1 MQYIWVILIG
11 LLYNNAYATHISQ
24 PIITTEEGVYYSS
37 EPIIIEGFVEYQESP
52 TSNVLLEID
61 PNGLHIKERFTTS
74 NSDGYFRFELEPSKA
89 GKYNVKIISHCR
101 EEHRNI
107 CKNRETTI
115 NIEVRD
121 NIRAS
126 DDRIEIIVKRI
137 YKLSS
142 DVEIIV
148 NNKYDKSINIDLSKF
163 YLIDND
169 NIYLSNIQGI
179 ISLAPF
185 EDRIIRLDF
194 TDYTFNNNDP
204 LLVYD
209 DGISM
214 IRVPEFPI
222 ALIIFAFSLLFI
234 YLLKVRL

>member
-1 MQYIWVILIG
+1 MLRLLVIVERSIG
-11 LLYNNAYATHISQ
+11 I
-24 PIITTEEGVYYSS
+24 
-37 EPIIIEGFVEYQESP
+37 FV
-52 TSNVLLEID
+52 
-61 PNGLHIKERFTTS
+61 
-74 NSDGYFRFELEPSKA
+74 
-89 GKYNVKIISHCR
+89 
-101 EEHRNI
+101 
-107 CKNRETTI
+107 KNRETTI

-121 NIRAS
+121 NIMAS

-222 ALIIFAFSLLFI
+222 ALIIFAFSLLLI
-234 YLLKVRL
+234 YLK

>member
-222 ALIIFAFSLLFI
+222 ALIIFAFSLLLI
-234 YLLKVRL
+234 YLK